1 MYISIHQT
9 LKEYAMKTKLLA
21 ILIFCL
27 GQNAFAQLVVNTSTE
42 NPTQL
47 AISVFQSPGVT
58 LSNIKFNGTTA
69 SANNISDQIG
79 SFSNGNT
86 TNIGLDSGV
95 IMTTGKAVVA
105 IGPNHTGNASQPT
118 TNPAQGDPD
127 LATLSTNTIF
137 NKASLEFDFVPQGT
151 NLSFDFVFASEEY
164 PEFVNSFFNDVLG
177 FFINGP
183 GLSGPFSNNSKNIA
197 LVLPSLTPVAINNLN
212 NGTANNGPCE
222 LCEFYVNNGTG
233 TTPQVNSTIQYDGFT
248 TVLSAKATLIP
259 NETYHLKII
268 VANAGDNSYDS
279 ALFLKAFSIGGLGTD
294 NFKKE
299 NDVYVSY
306 PQQNIILFQI
316 GKNKL
321 IDQLVIYDMLGK
333 KITEIKNINQDN
345 FEFNLSALSKGIYI
359 VDLKT
364 SEGLKI
370 TKKIVVQ

>member
-1 MYISIHQT
+1 
-9 LKEYAMKTKLLA
+9 MKTKLLA